1 VLQYRR
7 AAQSQ
12 LKAVAF
18 ARVSPRPSLRE
29 RVRGV
34 YMRPGAVRRIPL
46 GIAAGLRLEVDPR
59 APVQVY
65 LGTAEVEI
73 ASHVKRLARP
83 GLRAFD
89 VGGHNAYY
97 AMVLARLTGQPVVS
111 FEFDPAGVERM
122 RRNLALNPPLADRV
136 EIRQVYLSYEANAA
150 LGAATLDEVVTRDGL
165 APPDLLKIDVE
176 GSESHV
182 LQGATGVLRRR
193 PHLVIETHGPTIE
206 RECVELLIAHGYKP
220 RVVTQRRRLREH
232 RAPDNRWLIAEG
244 RP

>member
-1 VLQYRR
+1 
-7 AAQSQ
+7 
-12 LKAVAF
+12 
-18 ARVSPRPSLRE
+18 VSPPSSLRE

-34 YMRPGAVRRIPL
+34 YMRPGAVRRVPL

-73 ASHVKRLARP
+73 AGHIKRLARP

-89 VGGHNAYY
+89 IGGHNAYY
-97 AMVLARLTGQPVVS
+97 AMVLARLTQRPVIS

-122 RRNLALNPPLADRV
+122 HRNLALNPPLADRV
-136 EIRQVYLSYEANAA
+136 EIRQVYLSYERNDAH
-150 LGAATLDEVVTRDGL
+150 GAATLDEIVARDRL

-176 GSESHV
+176 GSESRV
-182 LQGATGVLRRR
+182 LQGAADVLRRR
-193 PHLVIETHGPTIE
+193 PHLVIETHGPTVE
-206 RECVELLIAHGYKP
+206 RECVEILRASGYTP
-220 RVVTQRRRLREH
+220 RIVTQRRRLREH